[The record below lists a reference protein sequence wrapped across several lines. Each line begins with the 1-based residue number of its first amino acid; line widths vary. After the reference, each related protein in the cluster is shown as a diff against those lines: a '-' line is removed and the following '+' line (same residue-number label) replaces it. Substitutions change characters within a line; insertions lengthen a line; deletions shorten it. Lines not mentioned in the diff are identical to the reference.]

1 MPQDQ
6 KKDENILDLA
16 LDSEFE
22 IDAGVTSGAD
32 SSEWD
37 LEEGRVDTCPDS
49 AKGQAADS
57 SAPAVC
63 KSSSSSKP

>member
-1 MPQDQ
+1 MPQDE

-16 LDSEFE
+16 LDSAFE

-37 LEEGRVDTCPDS
+37 STDEGRVDTCPDS
-49 AKGQAADS
+49 AKGQATDN

-63 KSSSSSKP
+63 KSSSKP